1 MYLNHKF
8 KYLQMG
14 VPDDILRHKMYG
26 DFEGA
31 IQLIDRKLKA
41 EDQPQAFR
49 NCLIVQREMMVRLP
63 ENYPYTKEQAIARV
77 QKHIPD
83 FTEDEFDERELNGE
97 IEWIYIQ
104 GIPYYFDRFYES
116 MIKTDA
122 AFAERAGVRNI
133 VCDGGTIGRDMQEDP
148 LDRAA
153 HRMIDK
159 GSISN
164 RICVR
169 ASVRIKQEC
178 FKPGELVR
186 VHIPIPCDCPQ
197 QNEIRI
203 ERMDPTDGQVAPEEA
218 PQRTICWEERMTE
231 NHSFT
236 VEYSYVYTAKYHDVT
251 SIVPEEKQP
260 SFDIQEQP
268 PHIMFTPYIREL
280 AQSLTQGL
288 NSPLEKARKIY
299 DFVTLNVKYSFMRSY
314 FCLESIPE
322 KGARNQR
329 GDCGVMAL
337 LFITLCRCAGIPARW
352 QSGLVTRPDFCGAH
366 DWTMF
371 YVAPYGWLYADPSF
385 GAGAV
390 REQNKERH
398 QFYFGNLDPF
408 RMVANSQFQAD
419 FSVPKDFWRADPYD
433 NQVGEIE
440 TAHRGLRYFEF
451 DRSKE
456 IIEFEEL

>member
-1 MYLNHKF
+1 MDLNRNF
-8 KYLQMG
+8 EYLQIG
-14 VPDDILRHKMYG
+14 LSDDILRRKVYG

-41 EDQPQAFR
+41 GDQSQAFR

-77 QKHIPD
+77 QKYIPD
-83 FTEDEFDERELNGE
+83 FTEAEFDERELNGE

-116 MIKTDA
+116 LIKTDA
-122 AFAERAGVRNI
+122 AFAARAGVKNM
-133 VCDGGTIGRDMQEDP
+133 VSDGGTIGRDMLEDP
-148 LDRAA
+148 LDRIA
-153 HRMIDK
+153 RKMRDK

-169 ASVRIKQEC
+169 ASVRIKDEY
-178 FKPGELVR
+178 FKKGELVR
-186 VHIPIPCDCPQ
+186 VHLPIPCDCPQ
-197 QNEIRI
+197 QGEIRI
-203 ERMDPTDGQVAPEEA
+203 ERMEPPDGQVAPEDA
-218 PQRTICWEERMTE
+218 LQRTICWEERMTE
-231 NHSFT
+231 NHTFM
-236 VEYSYVYTAKYHDVT
+236 VEYSYVYTAQYHDVD
-251 SIVPEEKQP
+251 SIVPDEKQP
-260 SFDIQEQP
+260 SFDIHEQP

-280 AQSLTQGL
+280 AKSLTQGL
-288 NSPLEKARKIY
+288 KSPLEKARSIY

-322 KGARNQR
+322 TGARNQR

-337 LFITLCRCAGIPARW
+337 LFITLCRYAGIPACW

-390 REQNKERH
+390 REQNEERR

-408 RMVANSQFQAD
+408 RMVANSQFQGD
-419 FSVPKDFWRADPYD
+419 FTVPKEFWRADPYD

-440 TAHRGLRYFEF
+440 NDHRGLRYFEF

-456 IIEFEEL
+456 IIKFEEL